1 MKWIV
6 EPQLEENKIVALEI
20 NSPHYIMLCF
30 LAPAKKNYLYG
41 LLPRF
46 TTSKNTTVKFRYYQH
61 NFNKTSG

>member
-1 MKWIV
+1 MKKSIV
-6 EPQLEENKIVALEI
+6 ELQLEDNKIVPLEI

-46 TTSKNTTVKFRYYQH
+46 TISKDTTVKSGYY
-61 NFNKTSG
+61 